1 METENNLLQIKSKE
15 GLESL
20 VKGNKINLTFQSQS
34 YETYETQATYF
45 GDDKLK
51 IGYLKF
57 LCLKDNQIK
66 EYSSKPENITH
77 GNSSYTFKESTT
89 HTRLFTEKNC
99 PNFENLVALI
109 GNK

>member
-1 METENNLLQIKSKE
+1 METENNLLQVKSKE

-20 VKGNKINLTFQSQS
+20 VKGNKINLTFQSQFN
-34 YETYETQATYF
+34 ETYETQATYF

-51 IGYLKF
+51 IGHLKF
-57 LCLKDNQIK
+57 LSLKDNQIK

-77 GNSSYTFKESTT
+77 GDSRYTFKESTT
-89 HTRLFTEKNC
+89 HTRLFTKENC
-99 PNFENLVALI
+99 QNFEKLVDLI